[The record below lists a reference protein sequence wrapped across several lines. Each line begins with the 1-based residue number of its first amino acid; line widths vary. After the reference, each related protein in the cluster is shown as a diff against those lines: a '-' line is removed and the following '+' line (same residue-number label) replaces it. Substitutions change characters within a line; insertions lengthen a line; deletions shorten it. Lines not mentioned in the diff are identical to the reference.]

1 MTDDSGS
8 LPMRS
13 ALVAVGVLAV
23 ALAAAVAT
31 GALPASTLDGDAQP
45 DGEELLDRVGERYE
59 SAETLS
65 GEATVTAAN
74 ATAERSV
81 TVSFVVDRP
90 NRTKLST
97 TRDGSEYAVG
107 TNGSVAW
114 VYDGANDTARV
125 WDLPDNASAWNESA
139 TAADGAAFAGN
150 GTVPSGNWSDAGNH
164 SHDWN
169 GSHAWNGSYAEA
181 GNHTWNGTSW
191 ADPNRSANVTA
202 WLAEN
207 VTAEVRETT
216 TLDGAEVYVVGVEP
230 TNESYRGEATLW
242 VDTDDY
248 RVHQLRASY
257 GENSTTVTFDG
268 LQFNASVHESTFR
281 PPDAA
286 SVNAVGQERYDN
298 FDAAQAGT
306 DVTLQ
311 RLDTEGYAFDEAVV
325 VTRAGRT
332 VAAQSYTGAANVTV
346 VATADDLPSLNA
358 SAGENATESESVTV
372 AGADGTYVGRDDG
385 SAVVWA
391 DDGVTRAVVGDLP
404 REELVDLAERV
415 AT

>member
-31 GALPASTLDGDAQP
+31 GAMPAGTLDGDAQP
-45 DGEELLDRVGERYE
+45 DGEEVLDRVEQRYE
-59 SAETLS
+59 SAETLT
-65 GEATVTAAN
+65 GEATVTVAN
-74 ATAERSV
+74 ASAERSK

-97 TRDGSEYAVG
+97 THDGSEYAIG

-125 WDLPDNASAWNESA
+125 WELPENASAWNESA
-139 TAADGAAFAGN
+139 TEARALAGE
-150 GTVPSGNWSDAGNH
+150 TDWTGNRSEAAGNH
-164 SHDWN
+164 TPN
-169 GSHAWNGSYAEA
+169 GSHAWNGSEA
-181 GNHTWNGTSW
+181 WHGNHTWNDTSW
-191 ADPNRSANVTA
+191 ADWNRSTNVSA

-207 VTAEVRETT
+207 VSVDLRETT
-216 TLDGAEVYVVGVEP
+216 TLAGAEVYVVGVES
-230 TNESYRGEATLW
+230 TNESYRGEATVW

-257 GENSTTVTFDG
+257 GDNRTTVAFDG
-268 LQFNASVHESTFR
+268 VQFDASVHESTFR

-286 SVNAVGQERYDN
+286 SVNTVGQERYDT

-311 RLDTEGYAFDEAVV
+311 RLDSEGYEFDEAVV

-332 VAAQSYTGAANVTV
+332 VAAQTYTGAANVTV
-346 VATADDLPSLNA
+346 VATGDDLPTMGAA
-358 SAGENATESESVTV
+358 SENVTEGETVTV
-372 AGADGTYVGRDDG
+372 ASANATYVERDDG
-385 SAVVWA
+385 AAVVWD
-391 DDGVTRAVVGDLP
+391 DDGVTRAVLGDLP
-404 REELVDLAERV
+404 RDELVELAESV
-415 AT
+415 AA

>member
-1 MTDDSGS
+1 
-8 LPMRS
+8 MRS

-31 GALPASTLDGDAQP
+31 GAMPAGSLDGDAQP
-45 DGEELLDRVGERYE
+45 DGEDVLDRVEQRYE
-59 SAETLS
+59 NAETLT
-65 GEATVTAAN
+65 GEATVTVAN
-74 ATAERSV
+74 ATAERST

-97 TRDGSEYAVG
+97 THDGSEYAVG
-107 TNGSVAW
+107 TNGTVAW

-125 WDLPDNASAWNESA
+125 WDLPENASAWNESA
-139 TAADGAAFAGN
+139 AAGSAWN
-150 GTVPSGNWSDAGNH
+150 GTDAW
-164 SHDWN
+164 D
-169 GSHAWNGSYAEA
+169 GSHAWNDTLWAD
-181 GNHTWNGTSW
+181 WNG
-191 ADPNRSANVTA
+191 SANVSA

-216 TLDGAEVYVVGVEP
+216 TLDGAAVYVVGVEP
-230 TNESYRGEATLW
+230 TNESDRGGATLW
-242 VDTDDY
+242 VDTGDY
-248 RVHQLRASY
+248 RVHEMRAEY
-257 GENSTTVTFDG
+257 GDNSTTVAFDG
-268 LQFNASVHESTFR
+268 VQFNASVHESTFQ

-286 SVNAVGQERYDN
+286 SVNAVGQERYDS

-311 RLDTEGYAFDEAVV
+311 PLDAEDYAFDEAVV

-332 VAAQSYTGAANVTV
+332 VAAQTYTGDANVTV
-346 VATADDLPSLNA
+346 VATGDDLPTLNA
-358 SAGENATESESVTV
+358 TAGANGTQGETVTV
-372 AGADGTYVGRDDG
+372 AGANATYVDRDG
-385 SAVVWA
+385 GAAVIWE

-404 REELVDLAERV
+404 RDELVALAESA

>member
-31 GALPASTLDGDAQP
+31 GAMPAGSLDGDAQP
-45 DGEELLDRVGERYE
+45 DGDEVLDRVEQRYE
-59 SAETLS
+59 SAETLT
-65 GEATVTAAN
+65 GEATVTVAN
-74 ATAERSV
+74 ATAERSEP
-81 TVSFVVDRP
+81 VSFVLDRP

-97 TRDGSEYAVG
+97 SYDGSEYAAG

-125 WDLPDNASAWNESA
+125 WDLPDNASDWNGSA
-139 TAADGAAFAGN
+139 MAADGAALAGN
-150 GTVPSGNWSDAGNH
+150 DTARAGNWSD
-164 SHDWN
+164 
-169 GSHAWNGSYAEA
+169 A

-191 ADPNRSANVTA
+191 ADWNGSANASVSE

-207 VTAEVRETT
+207 VTAELRETT

-230 TNESYRGEATLW
+230 TNESDRGEATLW
-242 VDTDDY
+242 VDTADY

-257 GENSTTVTFDG
+257 GDNRTTVAFDT

-286 SVNAVGQERYDN
+286 SVNTVGQERYET

-311 RLDTEGYAFDEAVV
+311 RLDSEGYEFDGAVV

-332 VAAQSYTGAANVTV
+332 VAAGSYVGAANVTV
-346 VATADDLPSLNA
+346 VATAEDLPMLNA
-358 SAGENATESESVTV
+358 TAGGNATDGESVTV
-372 AGADGTYVGRDDG
+372 AGANATYVDRDDG
-385 SAVVWA
+385 AAVVWE
-391 DDGVTRAVVGDLP
+391 DDGVTRAVVADLP
-404 REELVDLAERV
+404 RDELVALAESV